1 MATNLEIA
9 NQALLELGSATITQ
23 ADFDSPSS
31 SAARVVSPAFSSVLK
46 EVLSTY
52 DFPILRVV
60 AKLVSVGAPAV
71 DTEFD
76 YSFSIPNDF
85 NYLNKVTTTE
95 GFQNSDYRIEGSDVA
110 SLRILANETPIFLH
124 YGKTIT
130 DASVLP
136 DYLISAV
143 VYRLAARIAK
153 PLTGEINERE
163 MMNREYEKAIKQ
175 AKRRASQDKAPL
187 RSISDDN
194 SSYIHSHQYGDV

>member
-1 MATNLEIA
+1 
-9 NQALLELGSATITQ
+9 
-23 ADFDSPSS
+23 
-31 SAARVVSPAFSSVLK
+31 
-46 EVLSTY
+46 
-52 DFPILRVV
+52 
-60 AKLVSVGAPAV
+60 V

-136 DYLISAV
+136 DYLISAL